1 MKRELSVDKNCKNS
15 ESVLNE
21 LKLGYINLEDGLF
34 KLAETN
40 FDMVILADPTCAD
53 AYFGLMLCKYKIRRE
68 EALKSNATLYKDIV
82 KLKEYEKALE
92 YADETKK
99 AIYKNLLSEVLKLHE
114 GDNY

>member
-1 MKRELSVDKNCKNS
+1 MKRELSVDKNCQNY

-40 FDMVILADPTCAD
+40 FDMVILADSTCAD
-53 AYFGLMLCKYKIRRE
+53 AYWGLMLSKYKIRRE
-68 EALKSNATLYKDIV
+68 EALKSNATLYKDII
-82 KLKEYEKALE
+82 KLKEYENAMK

-99 AIYKNLLSEVLKLHE
+99 AIFRNLLNEILKFNE

>member
-1 MKRELSVDKNCKNS
+1 MKRELSVDKNCENS

-34 KLAETN
+34 GLAQTN

-53 AYFGLMLCKYKIRRE
+53 AYWGLMLCKYKIRRE

-82 KLKEYEKALE
+82 KLKEYDKAME
-92 YADETKK
+92 NADETKK
-99 AIYKNLLSEVLKLHE
+99 GIFKNLLSEILKLQQGE
-114 GDNY
+114 NY

>member
-1 MKRELSVDKNCKNS
+1 MKRELSVDKNCENS

-21 LKLGYINLEDGLF
+21 LRLGYINLEDGLF
-34 KLAETN
+34 NLAQTN

-53 AYFGLMLCKYKIRRE
+53 AYWGLMLCKYKIRRE

-82 KLKEYEKALE
+82 KLKEYDKAME
-92 YADETKK
+92 NADETKK
-99 AIYKNLLSEVLKLHE
+99 GIFKNLLSEILKLQQ

>member
-1 MKRELSVDKNCKNS
+1 MKRELQVSENCQNR
-15 ESVLNE
+15 ESILNE

-40 FDMVILADPTCAD
+40 FDMVILADSTCAD

-114 GDNY
+114 GDSY

>member
-1 MKRELSVDKNCKNS
+1 MKRELSVDKNCENS

-34 KLAETN
+34 GLAQTN

-53 AYFGLMLCKYKIRRE
+53 AYWGLMLCKYKIRRE
-68 EALKSNATLYKDIV
+68 EVLKSNATLYKDIV
-82 KLKEYEKALE
+82 KLKEYDKAME
-92 YADETKK
+92 NADETKK
-99 AIYKNLLSEVLKLHE
+99 GIFKNLLSEILKLQQ

>member
-1 MKRELSVDKNCKNS
+1 MKRELQVSENCQNR
-15 ESVLNE
+15 ESILNE

-53 AYFGLMLCKYKIRRE
+53 AYFGLMLSKFKIRRE

-92 YADETKK
+92 CADETKK

>member
-1 MKRELSVDKNCKNS
+1 MKRELSVDKNCENS

-34 KLAETN
+34 GLAQTN

-53 AYFGLMLCKYKIRRE
+53 AFWGLMLCKYKIRRE

-82 KLKEYEKALE
+82 KLKEYDKAME
-92 YADETKK
+92 NADETKK
-99 AIYKNLLSEVLKLHE
+99 GIFKNLLSEILKLQQ

>member
-1 MKRELSVDKNCKNS
+1 MIRELSVDKNCQNY

-53 AYFGLMLCKYKIRRE
+53 AYWGLMLVKFKIRQE
-68 EALKSNATLYKDIV
+68 GALKSNATLYKDIV
-82 KLKEYEKALE
+82 KLKEYEKAME
-92 YADETKK
+92 NADETKK
-99 AIYKNLLSEVLKLHE
+99 GIFKNLLSEIYKLQQ

>member
-1 MKRELSVDKNCKNS
+1 MKRELQVSENCQNR
-15 ESVLNE
+15 ESILNE

-40 FDMVILADPTCAD
+40 FDMVILADSTCAD

>member
-1 MKRELSVDKNCKNS
+1 MKRELSVDKNCENS

-34 KLAETN
+34 GLAQTN

-53 AYFGLMLCKYKIRRE
+53 AYWGLMLCKYKIRRE

-82 KLKEYEKALE
+82 KLKEYDKAME
-92 YADETKK
+92 NADETKK
-99 AIYKNLLSEVLKLHE
+99 GIFKNLLSEILKLQQ